1 MVADAVH
8 SQIEEISEGSSSKVP
23 EPSGSKRT
31 PRLRGQS
38 ETEGPGSEA
47 LQRQEN
53 IPSES
58 FGAMRT
64 PDMEMTHEERD
75 IFWECLEGIE
85 DGPDPDA
92 SFIFDEAE
100 NLLKHAVSL
109 HRREFDKSRT
119 ELARCEAKLKKLMEE
134 RDNLKILYIKNKGEI
149 SDLRAELAKAGREQ
163 TELIEKGQQ
172 KGELV
177 EQLREELKMQE
188 EEILARSRKIEELEA
203 KSAAEIAK
211 AKSDAEALVSSYRV
225 DVEASNTRAKEIS
238 VAADAATL
246 LSDDEDSAS
255 GSESGGDEYEVPEEE
270 VPEDVAPEDASPKDV
285 ASK

>member
-58 FGAMRT
+58 FG
-64 PDMEMTHEERD
+64 
-75 IFWECLEGIE
+75 
-85 DGPDPDA
+85 
-92 SFIFDEAE
+92 
-100 NLLKHAVSL
+100 AVSL